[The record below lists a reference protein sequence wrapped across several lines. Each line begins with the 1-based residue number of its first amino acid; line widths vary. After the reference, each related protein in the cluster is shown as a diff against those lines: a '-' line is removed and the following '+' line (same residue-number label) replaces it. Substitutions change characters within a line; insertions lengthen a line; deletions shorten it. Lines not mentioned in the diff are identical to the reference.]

1 MNTIIENLN
10 TVITTKSQIQ
20 SIIKEN
26 GIDPGEVFS
35 DYPQYLRQVIS
46 DGGSDKVSYSYL
58 EEKLSYYPTYS
69 YVDENYVS
77 YSYLGDLEDI
87 TYYILGSGDP
97 YSPENVYA
105 TKFELG
111 SYVKTTD
118 LQSMSYVSITDLSS
132 MGYVTSN
139 DLPVIDE
146 NIIPKKNNTYTLGN
160 AKHIYSASY
169 TKSTYFTNN
178 SKIVGSDSAINFYT
192 GGLSR
197 ITINNNILRPDRSGV
212 DLGSS
217 SNQFINT
224 YTSKIWFNSG
234 NAIYND
240 NAYQIVLKLNNSDK
254 YVFRTEYIRPI
265 SNNGATLGTLNFKF
279 NATYTSNIYT
289 DTAYLQDTSYSSN
302 IIPNETNTY
311 TLGDEDHLYSATY
324 STRLKVGN
332 NSQIYNDGGGITFS
346 VNSNAGIRMGSSNF
360 YPKNNKGMN
369 LGQSSNKWSS
379 TYTSN
384 LYTDTA
390 YISSATYLPVN
401 TYWYDG
407 NSYHWVGDLFN

>member
-35 DYPQYLRQVIS
+35 DYPQYIRQVIS
-46 DGGSDKVSYSYL
+46 GGGSDKVSYSYL

-69 YVDENYVS
+69 YTNENYVS

-105 TKFELG
+105 TKFELA
-111 SYVKTTD
+111 SYVKTSD

-132 MGYVTSN
+132 MGYITSN

-146 NIIPKKNNTYTLGN
+146 NIIPKEN
-160 AKHIYSASY
+160 
-169 TKSTYFTNN
+169 
-178 SKIVGSDSAINFYT
+178 
-192 GGLSR
+192 
-197 ITINNNILRPDRSGV
+197 
-212 DLGSS
+212 
-217 SNQFINT
+217 
-224 YTSKIWFNSG
+224 
-234 NAIYND
+234 
-240 NAYQIVLKLNNSDK
+240 
-254 YVFRTEYIRPI
+254 
-265 SNNGATLGTLNFKF
+265 
-279 NATYTSNIYT
+279 
-289 DTAYLQDTSYSSN
+289 
-302 IIPNETNTY
+302 NTY
-311 TLGDEDHLYSATY
+311 TLGDESHLYSATY
-324 STRLKVGN
+324 SARLKVGN

-346 VNSNAGIRMGSSNF
+346 VNSNAGIRMGSSNL

-379 TYTSN
+379 TYTANFYADTTYTEKLYFNSGNEFYNDNSYQIVLKLNNSDKYVFRTEYIRPISN
-384 LYTDTA
+384 NGATLGTSNFKFNATYTSNIYTNTA

-407 NSYHWVGDLFN
+407 NSYHWLGDLFN